1 MRTAGGVGFLGGRVA
16 GGGRWIEVARD
27 SDFLVGGRR
36 GPTNWVFER
45 AIRSASAR
53 WVGVKSAARMGEVR
67 MSRAMRGRMGVLS
80 TGIR

>member
-1 MRTAGGVGFLGGRVA
+1 MRTAGGFGFLGGRAA

-45 AIRSASAR
+45 AIRSALAR
-53 WVGVKSAARMGEVR
+53 WVGV
-67 MSRAMRGRMGVLS
+67 
-80 TGIR
+80 